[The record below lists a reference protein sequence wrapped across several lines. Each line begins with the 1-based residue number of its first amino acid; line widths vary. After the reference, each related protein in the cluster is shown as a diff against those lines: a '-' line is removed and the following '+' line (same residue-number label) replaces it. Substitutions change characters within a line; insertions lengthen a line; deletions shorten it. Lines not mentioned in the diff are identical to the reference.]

1 MLKSLLGRSFASA
14 AAAGAV
20 LAASAIAGPAAVTAA
35 VSPVACQDNY
45 PNPIATSTNLTLRD
59 SIVEFGTRQRA
70 FATVSSTA
78 GRPTGSVRFSVAGK
92 SWLVKIDNNGEASK
106 TLPAGLSANETY
118 TVTARFVPDCVT
130 AQVGGSGDTQR
141 LTVFKANTR
150 ISSVLA
156 PSIKRGKKATVRA
169 VVGTKT
175 RSPKGE
181 AKIVIWKGNKK
192 MSKVVDLRSIGA
204 GDSVVKANF
213 GKVRKVGT
221 WNVKIKF
228 LGSDNFKKAV
238 KFSSFRVKR

>member
-1 MLKSLLGRSFASA
+1 MTRPATLTAS
-14 AAAGAV
+14 GTSSPP
-20 LAASAIAGPAAVTAA
+20 SACRTERATDTPA
-35 VSPVACQDNY
+35 
-45 PNPIATSTNLTLRD
+45 
-59 SIVEFGTRQRA
+59 
-70 FATVSSTA
+70 
-78 GRPTGSVRFSVAGK
+78 FSCA
-92 SWLVKIDNNGEASK
+92 
-106 TLPAGLSANETY
+106 
-118 TVTARFVPDCVT
+118 
-130 AQVGGSGDTQR
+130 
-141 LTVFKANTR
+141 
-150 ISSVLA
+150 SSVLA

>member
-20 LAASAIAGPAAVTAA
+20 LAASAIAGPAAVTAT

-70 FATVSSTA
+70 FAKVSSTA
-78 GRPTGSVRFSVAGK
+78 SRPTGSVVFSVAGK
-92 SWLVKIDNNGEASK
+92 AWTVGLDNNGEASK
-106 TLPAGLSANETY
+106 TLPSGLSAERTY
-118 TVTARFVPDCVT
+118 KVRARFVPNCIT
-130 AQVGGSGDTQR
+130 AQVGGSGDSQA

-156 PSIKRGKKATVRA
+156 PSIKRGEKASVRA

-181 AKIVIWKGNKK
+181 AKVVIWKGGKK
-192 MSKVVDLRSIGA
+192 MSKVVDLRPIGA
-204 GDSVVKANF
+204 GDSVLKATF
-213 GKVRKVGT
+213 GKVRKPGT
-221 WNVKIKF
+221 WNVKITF
-228 LGSDNFKKAV
+228 LGSDNFKKSV
-238 KFSSFRVKR
+238 KFASFRVKR

>member
-1 MLKSLLGRSFASA
+1 MTIELLTIH
-14 AAAGAV
+14 V
-20 LAASAIAGPAAVTAA
+20 
-35 VSPVACQDNY
+35 
-45 PNPIATSTNLTLRD
+45 
-59 SIVEFGTRQRA
+59 
-70 FATVSSTA
+70 
-78 GRPTGSVRFSVAGK
+78 
-92 SWLVKIDNNGEASK
+92 
-106 TLPAGLSANETY
+106 LSANETY